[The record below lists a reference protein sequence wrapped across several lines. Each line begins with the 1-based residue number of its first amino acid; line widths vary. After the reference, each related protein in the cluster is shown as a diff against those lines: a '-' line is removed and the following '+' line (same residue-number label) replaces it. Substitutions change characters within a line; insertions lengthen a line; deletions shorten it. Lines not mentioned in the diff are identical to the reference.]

1 MASLFQRAALLVR
14 SLATNNALFQ
24 STIPTIRSITQPI
37 VNSTPSC
44 SISSL
49 TSPHWPALNTLLPF
63 AARTATAKARDGGGK
78 TKFYTAYKRRFKIT
92 GGGKILYSRPGYVHK
107 RTNKSRSRLFRLAKE
122 GQLSEAYANIMKKLN
137 FKLRRCF

>member
-1 MASLFQRAALLVR
+1 MAFLLQRAALLVR
-14 SLATNNALFQ
+14 SLATNKALFQ
-24 STIPTIRSITQPI
+24 STIPSICSITQPI

-49 TSPHWPALNTLLPF
+49 TSPHWPALTLPF

-122 GQLSEAYANIMKKLN
+122 GQLNEAYANIMKKLN